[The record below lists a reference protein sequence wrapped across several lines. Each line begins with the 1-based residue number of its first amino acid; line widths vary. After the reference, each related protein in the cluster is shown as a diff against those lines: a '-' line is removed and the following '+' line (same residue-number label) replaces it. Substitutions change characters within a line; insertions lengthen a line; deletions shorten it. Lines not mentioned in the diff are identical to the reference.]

1 MTVAVERK
9 GTRLLALATLLAAA
23 FVVLGARLVDLQVLR
38 QESLSRLAANNTKRR
53 VLLGPKRGDLLDAR
67 GSVLA
72 TSKVVYTVTADPTVI
87 KTNYLRVAQAI
98 APVLQLE
105 VETVARQLNFPMI
118 TKKDGSEVPDR
129 YVVLKHLV
137 DEDTW
142 KRVKAAMT
150 NITFG
155 NEKLLPKRVQNDYDF
170 MRTKSLSGEPDQL
183 RIYPNGQLAA
193 HVLGYVGVGAVS
205 TNATVAVRSTG
216 LAGMELA
223 LNKALSGVYGWRKT
237 ETDKRAREVV
247 VFREQEVEPQPG
259 LNAVLTVD
267 SRIQM
272 IVEEELAVAVAKH
285 TPVGACIVAVR
296 PRTGEVLALAS
307 WPTFD
312 PNSFTKVPDENRF
325 NRVISQ
331 VYEPG
336 STFKIVVVSGALN
349 QGASLSRVFSCDHG
363 QTIFAGRTLHDHG
376 SHGDLTIEDI
386 IAKSSN
392 IGAFKVGYEYLH
404 NEGLYHYIKEFGMGQ
419 KTGLGLP
426 GEASGIV
433 HPLTNWQEVS
443 ISRVTMGHEIA
454 VTPMQIVMAMS
465 AIANKGVLMKPML
478 VSRLEDD
485 HGATAVTYEP
495 QMVRRVISESAS
507 RSMLQALKKVVT
519 TNGTAIKAAI
529 PGYTVAGKTGTAEK
543 AGRDPRTGKAGY
555 LPGKFY
561 TSFVGFFPA
570 DEPEVCMIV
579 MFDEP
584 KHGHFG
590 GDVAAP
596 VFRRIG
602 EKVAQ
607 YLAIP
612 PDVEVVPRLASS
624 GGAR

>member
-9 GTRLLALATLLAAA
+9 GGRLLFMATLLAAA
-23 FVVLGARLVDLQVLR
+23 FILLGARLVDLQVLR
-38 QESLSRLAANNTKRR
+38 QDSLSKEAGNNTKRR
-53 VLLGPKRGDLLDAR
+53 LLLEPKRGDLLDAR

-72 TSKVVYTVTADPTVI
+72 TSKVVYTITADPTAI
-87 KTNYLRVAQAI
+87 KTNFLLVAQAI
-98 APVLQLE
+98 APVLKLD
-105 VETVARQLNFPMI
+105 VDSVARQLNFPMLK
-118 TKKDGSEVPDR
+118 KKDGTETPDR

-137 DEDTW
+137 EEDTW
-142 KRVKAAMT
+142 RQLKVAMT
-150 NITFG
+150 NISVP
-155 NEKLLPKRVQNDYDF
+155 NEKSLTKSARTELAF
-170 MRTKSLSGEPDQL
+170 MRRRALSAEPDQL
-183 RIYPNGQLAA
+183 RIYPNGPLAS
-193 HVLGYVGVGAVS
+193 HVLGYVGVAAVS
-205 TNATVAVRSTG
+205 TNSTVAMRSTG

-247 VFREQEVEPQPG
+247 VFREQEVEAQPG
-259 LNAVLTVD
+259 LNAVLTID
-267 SRIQM
+267 GRIQM
-272 IVEEELAVAVAKH
+272 IVEEELASAVAKH
-285 TPVGACIVAVR
+285 SPTGACVVAVR

-312 PNSFTKVPDENRF
+312 PNLFTKVPDENRF

-349 QGASLSRVFSCDHG
+349 QGAPLSRVFSCDHG
-363 QTIFAGRTLHDHG
+363 QTIFAGRILRDHG

-392 IGAFKVGYEYLH
+392 IGAFKVGNEYLH
-404 NEGLYHYIKEFGMGQ
+404 NEGLYHYVKAFGMGDR
-419 KTGLGLP
+419 TGLGLP
-426 GEASGIV
+426 GESSGIV
-433 HPLTNWQEVS
+433 HPLTNWQEIS

-478 VSRLEDD
+478 VSRLQDD
-485 HGATAVTYEP
+485 HGGRAVTYEP
-495 QMVRRVISESAS
+495 QVVRRVISEQASAL
-507 RSMLQALKKVVT
+507 MLQALKKVVT

-543 AGRDPRTGKAGY
+543 AGRDPRTGRAGY
-555 LPGKFY
+555 LPGKYY

-570 DEPEVCMIV
+570 DEPEVCLIV
-579 MFDEP
+579 MLDEP

-602 EKVAQ
+602 ERVAQ

-612 PDVEVVPRLASS
+612 PEPEAAPRLASN
-624 GGAR
+624 GGSR